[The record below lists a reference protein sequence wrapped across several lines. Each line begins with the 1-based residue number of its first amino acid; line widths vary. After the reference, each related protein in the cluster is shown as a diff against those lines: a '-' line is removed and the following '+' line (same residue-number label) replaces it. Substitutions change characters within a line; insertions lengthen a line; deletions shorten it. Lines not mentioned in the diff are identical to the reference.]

1 MKVREDKA
9 EFQAPMQGY
18 YAGTVSQKLRDTWET
33 ER

>member
-18 YAGTVSQKLRDTWET
+18 YAGAVSQKLRDTWET